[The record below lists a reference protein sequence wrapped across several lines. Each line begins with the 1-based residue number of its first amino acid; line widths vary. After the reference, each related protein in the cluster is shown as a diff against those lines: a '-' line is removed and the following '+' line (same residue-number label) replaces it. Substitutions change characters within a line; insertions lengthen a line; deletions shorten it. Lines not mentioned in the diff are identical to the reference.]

1 MNGTGE
7 EEIIQEKKGSLA
19 QMLFLIKIVDGI
31 SVSQSEF
38 LEQLPGIIKKIF
50 FEEEKPNRTVLSMF
64 FNSDKNQK
72 HKLAGGR
79 YVEFLR
85 KITSKNALERSFF
98 EELEQKLRYYIHER
112 SWRQVYPREYYKKL
126 EQCIPDNIS
135 KCRPIDVVLYLWD
148 IDDDTSDPGSYKDVM
163 SYLFQLCEQ
172 DDMQSPEG
180 DVLKLIA
187 YALLCAIFPDSNK
200 LNGYAIPFDE
210 DNGAFNS
217 ELDREKY
224 SIFKEHEAVRRI
236 GEILNSDSTCYIV
249 GSAGSGR
256 KSIVNTYEI
265 QMKEEDRQEAFLY
278 YKLEYSLFRKVDKN
292 TVTTEN
298 LSGILNDIQIK
309 REKIHGSLTLVIDR
323 WNGEKDVFWEKFQD
337 LASIRKGCPVKFIFT
352 TENSFVKVDR
362 KMLIDLNNEYLQSRQ
377 KCAYE
382 LFCKSLNQ
390 YRKASL
396 KEKIIKFLECL
407 DWHFFGTKLL
417 AETMKERNYS
427 IEDIK
432 KYYKNSG
439 RIWKDEV
446 DIFPYMKNLG
456 LGSMESSVYDF
467 LVCVSVMTKE
477 NETITKD
484 FYLRMISDSADF
496 EKVYKTAMEK
506 SFIIEDKENM
516 GEISFHLRPHI
527 RQVILTMNP
536 SFQNPK
542 LLTIF
547 CATAKM
553 ASFFEKG
560 IYMNKY
566 ADSLKDVKRLVD
578 NILQLMPYKAGQFT
592 SLYIR
597 FVRFIRIVEDKSET
611 ALRYLRGMEQ
621 CIQENGTEIFEEDLA
636 AIYSEMAAVYAL
648 QDEDQ
653 EVRRVLKETVR
664 FYAIHN
670 TESINLLTSSK
681 AMVSPFESCS
691 TANILDNL
699 FVLKGAGVSTSSK
712 EFLEAR
718 IALSNLMIQNLKKV
732 KYDEKEDVYRAALK
746 HLNEVIQFTEN
757 DAPQGEYESVLA
769 EALYA
774 RARLNHV
781 YYEELS
787 SNPQLQ
793 LMVDDLSRVEEMMV
807 EIWGKY
813 HSKLIPVYV
822 EKAEVCKEM
831 HRKEKVKEYLT
842 LLRVLSTK
850 NRESIFTR
858 AQKKRITEL
867 RQEA

>member
-323 WNGEKDVFWEKFQD
+323 WNGEKDVFWEKF
-337 LASIRKGCPVKFIFT
+337 
-352 TENSFVKVDR
+352 
-362 KMLIDLNNEYLQSRQ
+362 
-377 KCAYE
+377 
-382 LFCKSLNQ
+382 
-390 YRKASL
+390 
-396 KEKIIKFLECL
+396 
-407 DWHFFGTKLL
+407 
-417 AETMKERNYS
+417 
-427 IEDIK
+427 
-432 KYYKNSG
+432 
-439 RIWKDEV
+439 
-446 DIFPYMKNLG
+446 
-456 LGSMESSVYDF
+456 
-467 LVCVSVMTKE
+467 
-477 NETITKD
+477 
-484 FYLRMISDSADF
+484 
-496 EKVYKTAMEK
+496 
-506 SFIIEDKENM
+506 
-516 GEISFHLRPHI
+516 
-527 RQVILTMNP
+527 
-536 SFQNPK
+536 
-542 LLTIF
+542 
-547 CATAKM
+547 
-553 ASFFEKG
+553 
-560 IYMNKY
+560 
-566 ADSLKDVKRLVD
+566 
-578 NILQLMPYKAGQFT
+578 
-592 SLYIR
+592 
-597 FVRFIRIVEDKSET
+597 
-611 ALRYLRGMEQ
+611 
-621 CIQENGTEIFEEDLA
+621 
-636 AIYSEMAAVYAL
+636 
-648 QDEDQ
+648 
-653 EVRRVLKETVR
+653 
-664 FYAIHN
+664 
-670 TESINLLTSSK
+670 
-681 AMVSPFESCS
+681 
-691 TANILDNL
+691 
-699 FVLKGAGVSTSSK
+699 
-712 EFLEAR
+712 
-718 IALSNLMIQNLKKV
+718 
-732 KYDEKEDVYRAALK
+732 
-746 HLNEVIQFTEN
+746 
-757 DAPQGEYESVLA
+757 
-769 EALYA
+769 
-774 RARLNHV
+774 
-781 YYEELS
+781 
-787 SNPQLQ
+787 
-793 LMVDDLSRVEEMMV
+793 
-807 EIWGKY
+807 
-813 HSKLIPVYV
+813 
-822 EKAEVCKEM
+822 
-831 HRKEKVKEYLT
+831 
-842 LLRVLSTK
+842 
-850 NRESIFTR
+850 
-858 AQKKRITEL
+858 
-867 RQEA
+867 